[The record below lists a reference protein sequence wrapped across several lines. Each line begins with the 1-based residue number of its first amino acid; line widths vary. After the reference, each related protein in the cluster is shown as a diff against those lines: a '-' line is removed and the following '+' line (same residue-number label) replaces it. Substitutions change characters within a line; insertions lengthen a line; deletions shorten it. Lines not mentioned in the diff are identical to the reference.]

1 MKEVSFQSKL
11 QIGALSG
18 IAGSGI
24 IYPLDIIK
32 TTIQAKSVNIPSQFT
47 SNYQRMLYIYQQI
60 YRNSGFRGLYRGFS
74 TCLIGIAP
82 EKAIKLAVNDFIREY
97 YSKTNRRNKLLL
109 HEEIISGSIAG
120 ILQLTVTVP
129 YEMVKIRLQLNK
141 NNNVTGVHVLKELG
155 IFGIYRGF
163 SATLLRDVPFC
174 SIFFALYSNLKSFL
188 NGFHNKEEPFYI
200 GLVSGVI
207 SGGIAGSLVTPA
219 DMIKTRIQQG
229 LNGNLGMV
237 AYSKQI
243 LQQEGSK
250 AFFLGWQQRSYIIG
264 TLYGLVS
271 LAFEVQKRW
280 LSTYSD

>member
-1 MKEVSFQSKL
+1 MDPLHGDSPENLSNIIMKEVTFQSKL

-18 IAGSGI
+18 VAGSGI

-32 TTIQAKSVNIPSQFT
+32 TTIQAKSVNIPSQLT

-60 YRNSGFRGLYRGFS
+60 YRNNGFRGLYRGFS

-82 EKAIKLAVNDFIREY
+82 EKGIKLAVNDFIREY
-97 YSKTNRRNKLLL
+97 YSKTNRRNTLLL

-129 YEMVKIRLQLNK
+129 FEMVKIRLQLNK

-200 GLVSGVI
+200 GLVSGIPHTHLRVI
-207 SGGIAGSLVTPA
+207 S
-219 DMIKTRIQQG
+219 
-229 LNGNLGMV
+229 
-237 AYSKQI
+237 YS
-243 LQQEGSK
+243 
-250 AFFLGWQQRSYIIG
+250 FTHFLFQ
-264 TLYGLVS
+264 V
-271 LAFEVQKRW
+271 
-280 LSTYSD
+280 

>member
-32 TTIQAKSVNIPSQFT
+32 TTIQAKSVSIPSQFT